1 MEDISILLELWG
13 GRTACGGRLV
23 PRICRGA
30 QAGHGTRRPSRGWI
44 FVLLASFFALALPPP
59 AFAIATGADGEPL
72 PSYRLEFWQNEQG
85 LPQNTVASIAQTPD
99 GYLWLATQ
107 EGLVRFDGVRF
118 QIFLAK
124 NAPGLASNSIFRLL
138 AAKNGTLWIGTD
150 GGGLGR
156 LQSGKF
162 TTLKRRDGLPQDHV
176 EALLADGEAGMWIG
190 TTHGLA
196 YLHRDGH
203 LAAVPV
209 AGLPTS
215 SISALCRD
223 AAGSLWIGTAEAG
236 VYRLADGRA
245 EPLTRRQGLSDD
257 RVQALH
263 ADRDG
268 SLWIATSQGLNRLRD
283 GRLDVLTTR
292 DGLPSDVVNALLED
306 RDGTLWVGTR
316 RGLSRLREGRLTAA
330 GVPAVVDDVRAL
342 FEDREGSLW
351 IGTGNAGLLRLKTV
365 AFGPLVPDG
374 RLPATLSWCAFEDRD
389 GSLWIGTSAGL
400 YHLVGAATTV
410 YAREQGLPDDIV
422 RTVLRDREGN
432 LWAGTHSGLAIL
444 RGGRFES
451 VVLEPGVPQAAALVL
466 YEDPGGR
473 LWVGTRGG
481 GLYRR
486 DGNRFTRFTTRDGL
500 PSDRIFALYQDRS
513 GTLWAGAHGGLA
525 RLHGTRFEPLREG
538 ALGTADVF
546 AFHEDR
552 DGDLWIGTNS
562 GLHRLSHG
570 TVFVFTARHGLFDD
584 TAFQI
589 LEDAQGFFWM
599 SSNRGIYRVRRSDLL
614 AFVAGRL
621 TAIPSFSYGVAD
633 GLKSVEG
640 CGANQPAACRAR
652 DGRFLFPNLRGIAVV
667 RPERVPFNALPPP
680 VVIEDLRVDNRSV
693 ARAGRVRLAPDSK
706 TVEIQF
712 TAPSL
717 VAPEKMR
724 FRYRLDG
731 LDKEWMDAGT
741 RRTAY
746 YNNLRP
752 GDYTFRVTASNNDGV
767 WNPAGAFLG
776 FQVEPHLYQTFWFG
790 ALGVVLLAVLAAGAW
805 RLRVH
810 SIRRRERELLVLVEE
825 RTHALQWERDR
836 AEAARREAEQADTA
850 KSAFLANMSHE
861 IRTPMNAVIG
871 MSSVL
876 LGTALTADQ
885 RQHVETIRGSGE
897 ALLGLLNDILDF
909 SKVEAGALEIE
920 EMPFDIRHCL
930 FDAIELLAAEALR
943 KGLELDCRVD
953 DSVPGGVIS
962 DPTRLRQILVN
973 LLGNAV
979 KFTATGGI
987 SLFLDSVPI
996 EGDVIELRFR
1006 VRDTGIGIPPERM
1019 DRLFKPFSQA
1029 DASNTRIY
1037 GGSGLGLAI
1046 SQRLSLAL
1054 GGSMWVESEPD
1065 QGSVFHFTIRCRQA
1079 TGALASALESRSPE
1093 ALAAPDPQLSESL
1106 PLRILIAEDNSVNQR
1121 VALLLLEQLGYSADV
1136 AANGYEVLTALHRQ
1150 PYDIVLMDV
1159 QMPDM
1164 DGLEATRRI
1173 QAEWPEARRPRV
1185 VAMTASALIA
1195 DRNACLSAGMDGFL
1209 SKPILIR
1216 ELQAALRNV
1225 AGPPAPAPA
1234 ALPPPEPPGE
1244 PPRLD
1249 PVYLDRLRQLEE
1261 ASGRSIV
1268 AEIVDSFLGEMPRRL
1283 SRMREVLATG
1293 DAGALSFAA
1302 HALKGAGAQLGAARL
1317 AAMCHDLDLRARE
1330 NALDGAAEM
1339 IDEIEREIERLT
1351 PLLRQGSAAVRVS
1364 HV

>member
-1 MEDISILLELWG
+1 MII
-13 GRTACGGRLV
+13 
-23 PRICRGA
+23 
-30 QAGHGTRRPSRGWI
+30 AG
-44 FVLLASFFALALPPP
+44 LALALPPP
-59 AFAIATGADGEPL
+59 VRGLAAGENHP
-72 PSYRLEFWQNEQG
+72 PYRLESWQNEQG

-118 QIFLAK
+118 QIFLAS
-124 NAPGLASNSIFRLL
+124 NAPGLASNSIFRLV
-138 AAKNGTLWIGTD
+138 AAGDGTLWIGTD

-156 LQSGKF
+156 LRSRKF
-162 TTLKRRDGLPQDHV
+162 TSLTQRDGLPQDNV
-176 EALLADGEAGMWIG
+176 EALLADGVGGLWIG
-190 TTHGLA
+190 TTRGLA
-196 YLHRDGH
+196 LLRRDGS

-209 AGLPTS
+209 GGLPAS
-215 SISALCRD
+215 AVSALCQDR
-223 AAGSLWIGTAEAG
+223 AGNLWIGTADAG
-236 VYRLADGRA
+236 VYRLAAGRA

-268 SLWIATSQGLNRLRD
+268 SLWIATNQGLNHLRN
-283 GRLDVLTTR
+283 GRLTVYTTR
-292 DGLPSDVVNALLED
+292 EGLPSDAVNALLED
-306 RDGTLWVGTR
+306 RDGNLWIGTR
-316 RGLSRLREGRLTAA
+316 RGLSRLRDGRLVAT
-330 GVPAVVDDVRAL
+330 GVPPFDDDVRAL

-351 IGTGNAGLLRLKTV
+351 IGTGNAGLLRLKNV
-365 AFGPLVPDG
+365 AFSSLAPDSPLPG
-374 RLPATLSWCAFEDRD
+374 RLTWSVFEDRD
-389 GSLWIGTSAGL
+389 ESLWIGTGTGL
-400 YHLVGAATTV
+400 YHLAGGATTV
-410 YAREQGLPDDIV
+410 YTRDQGLPDDVV
-422 RTVLRDREGN
+422 RCVLRDREGN

-444 RGGRFES
+444 RGGRF
-451 VVLEPGVPQAAALVL
+451 VGVSGEQGLPQAAAFVL

-473 LWVGTRGG
+473 LWVGTPK

-486 DGNRFTRFTTRDGL
+486 EGGRFTGFTTADGL
-500 PSDRIFALYQDRS
+500 PNDRIFAVHQDRG
-513 GTLWAGAHGGLA
+513 GTLWVGGHGGLA
-525 RLHGTRFEPLREG
+525 RLRGTRFEPLHEG
-538 ALGTADVF
+538 ALDSADIF

-570 TVFVFTARHGLFDD
+570 TVFVFTARQGLFDD

-589 LEDAQGFFWM
+589 LEDSQGYLWM
-599 SSNRGIYRVRRSDLL
+599 SCNRGIFRVRKSDLL
-614 AFVAGRL
+614 AFAAGRL
-621 TAIPSFSYGVAD
+621 AAIPSLSYGVAD
-633 GLKSVEG
+633 GMKSVEG
-640 CGANQPAACRAR
+640 CGANQPAACRTR
-652 DGRFLFPNLRGIAVV
+652 DGRFLFPNLRGVV
-667 RPERVPFNALPPP
+667 AFRPEQVPFNALPPP
-680 VVIEDLRVDNRSV
+680 VVIEDFLVDNRTE
-693 ARAGRVRLAPDSK
+693 ARAGLLRLDPDSK
-706 TVEIQF
+706 TVEIHF

-717 VAPEKMR
+717 VAPEKVR

-731 LDKEWMDAGT
+731 LDREWMDAGT
-741 RRTAY
+741 RRIAY
-746 YNNLRP
+746 YNNLLP
-752 GDYTFRVTASNNDGV
+752 GAYTFRVTASNNDGV
-767 WNPAGAFLG
+767 WSPAGAALSFR
-776 FQVEPHLYQTFWFG
+776 VEPHLYQTPWF
-790 ALGVVLLAVLAAGAW
+790 AVLCAVLLAALAAGAW

-810 SIRRRERELLVLVEE
+810 SLRKRERELLVLVEE

-876 LGTALTADQ
+876 LGTALTGDQ

-930 FDAIELLAAEALR
+930 LDAIELLAAEAIR
-943 KGLELDCRVD
+943 KGLELECRVD
-953 DSVPGGVIS
+953 DSVPGGVVS

-987 SLFLDSVPI
+987 SLFVDSVPA
-996 EGDVIELRFR
+996 EGDLVELRFR
-1006 VRDTGIGIPPERM
+1006 IQDTGIGIPPERM

-1046 SQRLSLAL
+1046 SQRLATAL

-1065 QGSVFHFTIRCRQA
+1065 RGSVFHFTIRCRQA
-1079 TGALASALESRSPE
+1079 TGALANALESRSPE
-1093 ALAAPDPQLSESL
+1093 ALDAPDPRLAERL
-1106 PLRILIAEDNSVNQR
+1106 PLRILVAEDNSVNQR

-1136 AANGYEVLTALHRQ
+1136 AGNGYEVLAALHRQ
-1150 PYDIVLMDV
+1150 PYEVVLMDV

-1173 QAEWPEARRPRV
+1173 QAEWPQAQRPRV

-1195 DRNACLSAGMDGFL
+1195 DRNACLAAGMDGFL

-1225 AGPPAPAPA
+1225 TGLPAPPPAPIPAPAP
-1234 ALPPPEPPGE
+1234 PPESSPGE
-1244 PPRLD
+1244 LPVLD

-1283 SRMREVLATG
+1283 SRMREVLAAG

-1302 HALKGAGAQLGAARL
+1302 HALKGASAQLGGARL
-1317 AAMCHDLDLRARE
+1317 ASLCHGLDLRARE
-1330 NALDGAAEM
+1330 NALGGAAGM
-1339 IDEIEREIERLT
+1339 IDEIEREIERLA
-1351 PLLRQGSAAVRVS
+1351 PALRQRTEAVRVS
-1364 HV
+1364 QV